1 MKRALLLALAFV
13 FIFSGCGKK
22 GAILPP
28 VALIPQAPEILSLV
42 QQGGQAV
49 LEWKNPVSYV
59 AGGPLP
65 GLASVEIWG
74 AEMGAEEAAEPAAL
88 LREKFQ
94 DRAALQAVIRQP
106 EFINL
111 RSGDDKQAG
120 PLRASVSLGPGG
132 LNHRILSYALRAIDS
147 RRKKSP
153 FSEIR
158 SLRPKPLPR
167 PPLNLRAEVE
177 ADGVILCWDSPR
189 ENFDGSVLSGLAG
202 YRVLRA
208 EKGSPFKL
216 LTAEPAPETCFRD
229 GQIVFGQTYLYAVRA
244 AAAGSEPYNESSD
257 SLPLEVTPRDTFPPA
272 PPSGL
277 TALPGVDFISLAWDR
292 RPETDLAGYR
302 VWRREEG
309 GPEFRE
315 LTVELQSETT
325 FLDRTA
331 EKNKRYEYAVTA
343 EDKAGNR
350 SPLSASVIESLKLNL

>member
-28 VALIPQAPEILSLV
+28 VALVPQAPEILSLV
-42 QQGGQAV
+42 QQGDQAV
-49 LEWKNPVSYV
+49 LEWKNPVSYMDGEV
-59 AGGPLP
+59 LP
-65 GLASVEIWG
+65 GLASVEIWR
-74 AEMGAEEAAEPAAL
+74 AEVGEEEAAEPAAVS
-88 LREKFQ
+88 REKFQ

-106 EFINL
+106 EFIKL
-111 RSGDDKQAG
+111 RSGGDKQAG
-120 PLRASVSLGPGG
+120 PLRASLSLGGEV
-132 LNHRILSYALRAIDS
+132 LSHKMLSYALRAIDS
-147 RRKKSP
+147 RRKKSQ

-158 SLRPKPLPR
+158 TLQPKPLPR
-167 PPLNLRAEVE
+167 PPFNLRAEVE
-177 ADGVILCWDSPR
+177 AEGVILCWDSPR

-208 EKGSPFKL
+208 ENGSSFKL
-216 LTAEPAPETCFRD
+216 LTAEPVPEICFRD
-229 GQIVFGQTYLYAVRA
+229 GQIVFGQTYFYAVRA
-244 AAAGSEPYNESSD
+244 AAAGSEPFDESRD

-277 TALPGVDFISLAWDR
+277 TALPGDDFISLAWDP

-309 GPEFRE
+309 GLEFGE
-315 LTVELQSETT
+315 LTSQLLVETT
-325 FLDRTA
+325 YLDRTA

-343 EDKAGNR
+343 EDKTGNR
-350 SPLSASVIESLKLNL
+350 SPFSAGVVESLKGNR